1 MGLWL
6 EVAAAV
12 PRPAGGVYREA
23 SQVVI
28 QQNPHHNKNKKHI
41 KIATWS
47 IRSMKEIGKQQMLYE
62 ELDRLNINLV
72 GFSETF
78 LPEYQEYPL
87 RLTKLNNRTYTL
99 IQGPSNTQIRKG
111 AAFLIRK
118 GVAFLL
124 DRNLRDQVQRV
135 CIEKIS

>member
-1 MGLWL
+1 M
-6 EVAAAV
+6 E
-12 PRPAGGVYREA
+12 
-23 SQVVI
+23 
-28 QQNPHHNKNKKHI
+28 H
-41 KIATWS
+41 
-47 IRSMKEIGKQQMLYE
+47 KEYERNRKE

-72 GFSETF
+72 GLSETF

-111 AAFLIRK
+111 
-118 GVAFLL
+118 VAFLN